1 MAQSTKN
8 SIANIQFFQDWIN
21 TNISLDEGEY
31 ISKRILFEIFYDD
44 YKRQELEYGK
54 NHKPEHFVD
63 EEDGEIIT
71 VWVAF

>member
-1 MAQSTKN
+1 MNLRTKKRKEN
-8 SIANIQFFQDWIN
+8 SVKQ
-21 TNISLDEGEY
+21 TIS
-31 ISKRILFEIFYDD
+31 FEQYLASDD

-54 NHKPEHFVD
+54 NHNPQHFVD